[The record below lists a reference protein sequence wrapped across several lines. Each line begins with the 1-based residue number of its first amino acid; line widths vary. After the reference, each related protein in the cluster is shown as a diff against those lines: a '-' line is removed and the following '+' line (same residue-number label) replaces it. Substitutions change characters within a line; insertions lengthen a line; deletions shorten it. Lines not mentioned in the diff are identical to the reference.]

1 MKKITLLDGKT
12 YDQEELVTK
21 AYDDD
26 YYYNY
31 LSKFAL
37 SSSAVKNLLSSPKT
51 YKHIMEYGSPSSQA
65 LRDGWLV
72 HTCVLENHIF
82 QEQIFVDVQS
92 KNTKK
97 YKEAVAEHGKVFTM
111 KEKHDAER
119 LADALLRNEMVLEKL
134 NNSDFEVAEV
144 ETIKSKSGIDF
155 PFRAKA
161 DILGNNSTMYDLKS
175 TSSIEG
181 WKYSADKYG
190 YDAQCFIYSQCF
202 DILPENIGFIIIDK
216 GSLDIGYAQVTEEFY
231 LRGAAKVYRA
241 LEIYEEWFMTEAD
254 LDQYYLNIEL

>member
-1 MKKITLLDGKT
+1 MKITLLDGKT
-12 YDQEELVTK
+12 YDKEELVKK

-26 YYYNY
+26 FYYGY
-31 LSKFAL
+31 LGKYAL
-37 SSSAVKNLLSSPKT
+37 SSSSIKNLLSSPKT
-51 YKHIMEYGSPSSQA
+51 YRNIMQYGSPSSQA
-65 LRDGWLV
+65 LRDGWLM
-72 HTCVLENHIF
+72 HTCVLEPHVF
-82 QEQIFVDVQS
+82 EQQIFVDVQS

-97 YKEAVAEHGKVFTM
+97 YKEALAEHGKVFTM

-144 ETIKSKSGIDF
+144 ADVMGF

-190 YDAQCFIYSQCF
+190 YDVQAFLYCQIF
-202 DILPENIGFIIIDK
+202 DILPNRMGFIIIDK

-231 LRGAAKVYRA
+231 LRGAAKVKRA
-241 LEIYEEWFMTEAD
+241 LEIYEEWFMQEAD

>member
-1 MKKITLLDGKT
+1 MKITLLDGKT
-12 YDQEELVTK
+12 YDKEELVKK

-26 YYYNY
+26 FYYGY
-31 LSKFAL
+31 LGKYAL
-37 SSSAVKNLLSSPKT
+37 SSSSIKNLLSSPKT
-51 YKHIMEYGSPSSQA
+51 YRNIMQYGSPSSQA
-65 LRDGWLV
+65 LRDGWLM
-72 HTCVLENHIF
+72 HTCVLEPHIF
-82 QEQIFVDVQS
+82 EQQIFVDVQS

-97 YKEAVAEHGKVFTM
+97 YKEALAEHGKVFTM

-144 ETIKSKSGIDF
+144 ADVMGF

-190 YDAQCFIYSQCF
+190 YDVQAFLYCQIF
-202 DILPENIGFIIIDK
+202 DILPDRMGFIIIDK

-231 LRGAAKVYRA
+231 LRGAAKVKRA
-241 LEIYEEWFMTEAD
+241 LEIYEEWFMQEAD

>member
-1 MKKITLLDGKT
+1 MKITLLDGKT
-12 YDQEELVTK
+12 YDKEELVKK

-26 YYYNY
+26 FYYGY
-31 LSKFAL
+31 LGKYAL
-37 SSSAVKNLLSSPKT
+37 SSSSIKNLLSSPKT
-51 YKHIMEYGSPSSQA
+51 YRNIMQYGSPSSQA
-65 LRDGWLV
+65 LRDGWLM
-72 HTCVLENHIF
+72 HTCVLEHHVF
-82 QEQIFVDVQS
+82 EEQIFVDVQS

-97 YKEAVAEHGKVFTM
+97 YKEALAEHGKVFTM

-144 ETIKSKSGIDF
+144 ADVMGF

-190 YDAQCFIYSQCF
+190 YDVQAFLYCQIF
-202 DILPENIGFIIIDK
+202 DILPNKMGFIIIDK

-231 LRGAAKVYRA
+231 LRGAAKVKRA
-241 LEIYEEWFMTEAD
+241 LEIYEEWFMQEAD

>member
-1 MKKITLLDGKT
+1 M
-12 YDQEELVTK
+12 Q
-21 AYDDD
+21 
-26 YYYNY
+26 
-31 LSKFAL
+31 
-37 SSSAVKNLLSSPKT
+37 
-51 YKHIMEYGSPSSQA
+51 YGSPSSQA
-65 LRDGWLV
+65 LRDGWLM
-72 HTCVLENHIF
+72 HTCVLEPHVF
-82 QEQIFVDVQS
+82 EQQIFVDVQS

-97 YKEAVAEHGKVFTM
+97 YKEALAEHGKVFTM

-144 ETIKSKSGIDF
+144 ADVMGF

-190 YDAQCFIYSQCF
+190 YDVQAFLYCQIF
-202 DILPENIGFIIIDK
+202 DILPNRMGFIIIDK

-231 LRGAAKVYRA
+231 LRGAAKVKRA
-241 LEIYEEWFMTEAD
+241 LEIYEEWFMQETD

>member
-1 MKKITLLDGKT
+1 MKITLLDGKT
-12 YDQEELVTK
+12 YDKEELVKK

-26 YYYNY
+26 FYYGY
-31 LSKFAL
+31 LGKFAL
-37 SSSAVKNLLSSPKT
+37 SSSSIKNLLSSPKT
-51 YKHIMEYGSPSSQA
+51 YRNIMQYGSPSSQA
-65 LRDGWLV
+65 LRDGWLM
-72 HTCVLENHIF
+72 HTCVLEPHVF
-82 QEQIFVDVQS
+82 EKQIFVDVQS

-97 YKEAVAEHGKVFTM
+97 YKEALAEHGKVFTM

-144 ETIKSKSGIDF
+144 ADVMGF

-190 YDAQCFIYSQCF
+190 YDVQAFLYCQIF
-202 DILPENIGFIIIDK
+202 DILPNRMGFIIIDK

-231 LRGAAKVYRA
+231 LRGAAKVKRA
-241 LEIYEEWFMTEAD
+241 LEIYEEWFMQEAD

>member
-1 MKKITLLDGKT
+1 M
-12 YDQEELVTK
+12 Q
-21 AYDDD
+21 
-26 YYYNY
+26 
-31 LSKFAL
+31 
-37 SSSAVKNLLSSPKT
+37 
-51 YKHIMEYGSPSSQA
+51 YGSPSSQA
-65 LRDGWLV
+65 LRDGWLM
-72 HTCVLENHIF
+72 HTCVLEPHVF
-82 QEQIFVDVQS
+82 EEQIFVDVQS

-97 YKEAVAEHGKVFTM
+97 YKEALAEHGKVFTM

-144 ETIKSKSGIDF
+144 ADVMGF

-190 YDAQCFIYSQCF
+190 YDVQAFLYCQIF
-202 DILPENIGFIIIDK
+202 DILPNRMGFIIIDK

-231 LRGAAKVYRA
+231 LRGAAKVKRA
-241 LEIYEEWFMTEAD
+241 LEIYEEWFMQEAD

>member
-1 MKKITLLDGKT
+1 MKITLLDGKT
-12 YDQEELVTK
+12 YDKEELVKK

-26 YYYNY
+26 FYYGY
-31 LSKFAL
+31 LGKYAL
-37 SSSAVKNLLSSPKT
+37 SSSSIKNLLSSPKT
-51 YKHIMEYGSPSSQA
+51 YRNIMQYGSPSSQA
-65 LRDGWLV
+65 LRDGWLM
-72 HTCVLENHIF
+72 HTCVLEPHVF
-82 QEQIFVDVQS
+82 EKQIFVDVQS

-97 YKEAVAEHGKVFTM
+97 YKEALAEHGKVFTM

-144 ETIKSKSGIDF
+144 ADVMGF

-190 YDAQCFIYSQCF
+190 YDVQAFLYCQIF
-202 DILPENIGFIIIDK
+202 DILPNRMGFIIIDK

-231 LRGAAKVYRA
+231 LRGAAKVKRA
-241 LEIYEEWFMTEAD
+241 LEIYEEWFMQEAD

>member
-1 MKKITLLDGKT
+1 MKITLLDGKT
-12 YDQEELVTK
+12 YDKEELVKK

-26 YYYNY
+26 FYYGY
-31 LSKFAL
+31 LGKYAL
-37 SSSAVKNLLSSPKT
+37 SSSSIKNLLSSPKT
-51 YKHIMEYGSPSSQA
+51 YRNIMQYGSPSSQA
-65 LRDGWLV
+65 LRDGWLM
-72 HTCVLENHIF
+72 HTCVLEPHIF
-82 QEQIFVDVQS
+82 EQQIFVDVQS

-97 YKEAVAEHGKVFTM
+97 YKEALAEHGKVFTM

-144 ETIKSKSGIDF
+144 ADVMGF

-190 YDAQCFIYSQCF
+190 YDVQAFLYCQIF
-202 DILPENIGFIIIDK
+202 DILPNKMGFIIIDK

-231 LRGAAKVYRA
+231 LRGAAKVKRA
-241 LEIYEEWFMTEAD
+241 LEIYEEWFMQEAD

>member
-1 MKKITLLDGKT
+1 M
-12 YDQEELVTK
+12 Q
-21 AYDDD
+21 
-26 YYYNY
+26 
-31 LSKFAL
+31 
-37 SSSAVKNLLSSPKT
+37 
-51 YKHIMEYGSPSSQA
+51 YGSPSSQA
-65 LRDGWLV
+65 LRDGWLM
-72 HTCVLENHIF
+72 HTCVLEPHVF
-82 QEQIFVDVQS
+82 EQQIFVDVQS

-97 YKEAVAEHGKVFTM
+97 YKEALAEHGKVFTM

-144 ETIKSKSGIDF
+144 ADVMGF

-190 YDAQCFIYSQCF
+190 YDVQAFLYCQIF
-202 DILPENIGFIIIDK
+202 DILPNRMGFIIIDK

-231 LRGAAKVYRA
+231 LRGAAKVKRA
-241 LEIYEEWFMTEAD
+241 LEIYEEWFMQEAD

>member
-1 MKKITLLDGKT
+1 MKITLLDGKT
-12 YDQEELVTK
+12 YDKEELVKK

-26 YYYNY
+26 FYYGY
-31 LSKFAL
+31 LGKFAL
-37 SSSAVKNLLSSPKT
+37 SSSSIKNLLSSPKT
-51 YKHIMEYGSPSSQA
+51 YRNIMQYGSPSSQA
-65 LRDGWLV
+65 LRDGWLM
-72 HTCVLENHIF
+72 HTCVLEPHVF
-82 QEQIFVDVQS
+82 EEQIFVDVQS

-97 YKEAVAEHGKVFTM
+97 YKEALAEHGKVFTM

-144 ETIKSKSGIDF
+144 ADVMGF

-190 YDAQCFIYSQCF
+190 YDVQAFLYCQIF
-202 DILPENIGFIIIDK
+202 DILPNRMGFIIIDK

-231 LRGAAKVYRA
+231 LRGAAKVKRA
-241 LEIYEEWFMTEAD
+241 LEIYEEWFMQEAD

>member
-1 MKKITLLDGKT
+1 MKITLLDGKT
-12 YDQEELVTK
+12 YDKEELVKK

-26 YYYNY
+26 FYYGY
-31 LSKFAL
+31 LGKYAL
-37 SSSAVKNLLSSPKT
+37 SSSSIKNLLSSPKT
-51 YKHIMEYGSPSSQA
+51 YRNIMQYGSPSSQA
-65 LRDGWLV
+65 LRDGWLM
-72 HTCVLENHIF
+72 HTCVLEPHVF
-82 QEQIFVDVQS
+82 EQQIFVDVQS

-97 YKEAVAEHGKVFTM
+97 YKEALAEHGKVFTM

-144 ETIKSKSGIDF
+144 ADVMGF

-181 WKYSADKYG
+181 WKYSADKFG
-190 YDAQCFIYSQCF
+190 YDVQAFLYCQIF
-202 DILPENIGFIIIDK
+202 DILPNRMGFIIIDK

-231 LRGAAKVYRA
+231 LRGAAKVKRA
-241 LEIYEEWFMTEAD
+241 LEIYEEWFMQEAD

>member
-1 MKKITLLDGKT
+1 MKITLLDGKT
-12 YDQEELVTK
+12 YDKEELVKK

-26 YYYNY
+26 FYYGY
-31 LSKFAL
+31 LGKYAL
-37 SSSAVKNLLSSPKT
+37 SSSSIKNLLSSPKT
-51 YKHIMEYGSPSSQA
+51 YRNIMQYGSPSSQA
-65 LRDGWLV
+65 LRDGWLM
-72 HTCVLENHIF
+72 HTCVLEPHVF
-82 QEQIFVDVQS
+82 EEQIFVDVQS

-97 YKEAVAEHGKVFTM
+97 YKEALAEHGKVFTM

-144 ETIKSKSGIDF
+144 ADVMGF

-190 YDAQCFIYSQCF
+190 YDVQAFLYCQIF
-202 DILPENIGFIIIDK
+202 DILPNRMGFIIIDK

-231 LRGAAKVYRA
+231 LRGAAKVKRA
-241 LEIYEEWFMTEAD
+241 LEIYEEWFMQEAD

>member
-1 MKKITLLDGKT
+1 MKITLLDGKT
-12 YDQEELVTK
+12 YDKEELVKK

-26 YYYNY
+26 FYYGY
-31 LSKFAL
+31 LGKYAL
-37 SSSAVKNLLSSPKT
+37 SSSSIKNLLSSPKT
-51 YKHIMEYGSPSSQA
+51 YRNIMQYGSPSSQA
-65 LRDGWLV
+65 LRDGWLM
-72 HTCVLENHIF
+72 HTCVLENHVF
-82 QEQIFVDVQS
+82 EEQIFVDVQS

-97 YKEAVAEHGKVFTM
+97 YKEALAEHGKVFTM

-144 ETIKSKSGIDF
+144 ADVMGF

-190 YDAQCFIYSQCF
+190 YDVQAFLYCQIF
-202 DILPENIGFIIIDK
+202 DILPNKMGFIIIDK

-231 LRGAAKVYRA
+231 LRGAAKVKRA
-241 LEIYEEWFMTEAD
+241 LEIYEEWFMQEAD

>member
-1 MKKITLLDGKT
+1 MKITLLDGKT
-12 YDQEELVTK
+12 YDKEELVKK

-26 YYYNY
+26 FYYGY
-31 LSKFAL
+31 LGKFAL
-37 SSSAVKNLLSSPKT
+37 SSSSIKNLLSSPKT
-51 YKHIMEYGSPSSQA
+51 YRNIMQYGSPSSQA
-65 LRDGWLV
+65 LRDGWLM
-72 HTCVLENHIF
+72 HTCVLEPHVF
-82 QEQIFVDVQS
+82 EQQIFVDVQS

-97 YKEAVAEHGKVFTM
+97 YKEALAEHGKVFTM

-144 ETIKSKSGIDF
+144 ADVMGF

-190 YDAQCFIYSQCF
+190 YDVQAFLYCQIF
-202 DILPENIGFIIIDK
+202 DILPNRMGFIIIDK

-231 LRGAAKVYRA
+231 LRGAAKVKRA
-241 LEIYEEWFMTEAD
+241 LEIYEEWFMQEAD

>member
-1 MKKITLLDGKT
+1 MKITLLDGKT
-12 YDQEELVTK
+12 YDKEELVKK

-26 YYYNY
+26 FYYGY
-31 LSKFAL
+31 LGKFAL
-37 SSSAVKNLLSSPKT
+37 SSSSIKNLLSSPKT
-51 YKHIMEYGSPSSQA
+51 YRNIMQYGSPSSQA
-65 LRDGWLV
+65 LRDGWLM
-72 HTCVLENHIF
+72 HTCVLEPHVF
-82 QEQIFVDVQS
+82 EQQIFVDVQS

-97 YKEAVAEHGKVFTM
+97 YKDALAEHGKVFTM

-144 ETIKSKSGIDF
+144 ADVMGF

-190 YDAQCFIYSQCF
+190 YDVQAFLYCQIF
-202 DILPENIGFIIIDK
+202 DILPNRMGFIIIDK

-231 LRGAAKVYRA
+231 LRGAAKVKRA
-241 LEIYEEWFMTEAD
+241 LEIYEEWFMQEAD

>member
-1 MKKITLLDGKT
+1 MKITLLDGKT
-12 YDQEELVTK
+12 YDKEELVKK

-26 YYYNY
+26 FYYGY
-31 LSKFAL
+31 LGKFAL
-37 SSSAVKNLLSSPKT
+37 SSSSIKNLLSSPKT
-51 YKHIMEYGSPSSQA
+51 YRNIMQYGSPSSQA
-65 LRDGWLV
+65 LRDGWLM
-72 HTCVLENHIF
+72 HTCVLEPHVF
-82 QEQIFVDVQS
+82 EEQIFVDVQS

-97 YKEAVAEHGKVFTM
+97 YKEALAEHGKVFTM

-144 ETIKSKSGIDF
+144 ADVMGF

-190 YDAQCFIYSQCF
+190 YDVQAFLYCQIF
-202 DILPENIGFIIIDK
+202 DILPNRMGFIIIDK
-216 GSLDIGYAQVTEEFY
+216 GSLDIGYAQVTEQFY
-231 LRGAAKVYRA
+231 LRGAAKVKRA
-241 LEIYEEWFMTEAD
+241 LEIYEEWFMQEAD